1 MATLP
6 VHQRSIRSIDEEIA
20 HCLAEAAASGEL
32 QSAESYGKPL
42 REAEG
47 WDATPEALRMPFKIL
62 KDAGFAPPEIEL
74 FRERAR
80 LRESLAAMADAAER
94 ERLQRELSHL
104 EQRLALRLE
113 ALRTNASL

>member
-1 MATLP
+1 MATDRAT
-6 VHQRSIRSIDEEIA
+6 RSIRTIDEEIA
-20 HCLAEAAASGEL
+20 HRLAEAAASGEL

-42 REAEG
+42 APAAG

-74 FRERAR
+74 FHQRAR
-80 LRESLAAMADAAER
+80 LREALAAVTDSLER
-94 ERLQRELSHL
+94 QRLERELSQL